1 MTRQLMNEG
10 KPKFVGR
17 FDQTSGLGGYLM
29 GDFGKSVEATS
40 DFEVRLVTTESAT
53 YTITQLKNDTKYGL
67 RLKHKSTQYEYRF
80 CAQ

>member
-1 MTRQLMNEG
+1 
-10 KPKFVGR
+10 
-17 FDQTSGLGGYLM
+17 M

-80 CAQ
+80 CAQWDHETKFYAFTRKYIHFVYYLHK